1 MRFPE
6 IPKIRVSQNP
16 IRWGYLLGLWASK
29 RPITMEAI
37 LKRAA
42 HRVHDSEDEK
52 LLIEQ
57 AQTGSREAFEEL
69 VRRHDR
75 DILRLAYHMLGN
87 REEAREVYQETFL
100 KAYRSLNRFRFESSF
115 YTWIYRIATNVSL
128 DHLRKRQTLREEISY
143 ESDTESHPDRPALKD
158 TLAATTY
165 YSNPERRLYGKEVG
179 ERIKE
184 ALKTLS
190 EKERLVFELRHYQG
204 LRLKMIGEIMGSTEE
219 TAKNYLFRATQK
231 LRAFLTNV

>member
-1 MRFPE
+1 
-6 IPKIRVSQNP
+6 
-16 IRWGYLLGLWASK
+16 
-29 RPITMEAI
+29 MEAI
-37 LKRAA
+37 LRRAEQRA
-42 HRVHDSEDEK
+42 HDSDEEK

-57 AQTGSREAFEEL
+57 AQSGDRMAFEEL
-69 VRRHDR
+69 IRRHDR
-75 DILRLAYHMLGN
+75 EVLRLAFHMLGN
-87 REEAREVYQETFL
+87 REEAREVFQETFL
-100 KAYRSLNRFRFESSF
+100 KAYRSLSRFRFESSF
-115 YTWIYRIATNVSL
+115 YTWIYRIATNVGL
-128 DHLRKRQTLREEISY
+128 DHLRKRQTLKEEVSY
-143 ESDTESHPDRPALKD
+143 ESDSESHPDRPAIKD

-179 ERIKE
+179 ARIQE

-231 LRAFLTNV
+231 LRSHLSAV

>member
-1 MRFPE
+1 
-6 IPKIRVSQNP
+6 
-16 IRWGYLLGLWASK
+16 
-29 RPITMEAI
+29 MEAI
-37 LKRAA
+37 LKRTAQ
-42 HRVHDSEDEK
+42 RVHESDDEK

-57 AQTGSREAFEEL
+57 AQNGDREAFEQL

-75 DILRLAYHMLGN
+75 DILRLAFHMLGN
-87 REEAREVYQETFL
+87 REEAREVFQE
-100 KAYRSLNRFRFESSF
+100 
-115 YTWIYRIATNVSL
+115 
-128 DHLRKRQTLREEISY
+128 
-143 ESDTESHPDRPALKD
+143 

-179 ERIKE
+179 EKIRE

-231 LRAFLTNV
+231 LRAYLTHV

>member
-1 MRFPE
+1 
-6 IPKIRVSQNP
+6 
-16 IRWGYLLGLWASK
+16 
-29 RPITMEAI
+29 MEAI
-37 LKRAA
+37 LRRAEQRA
-42 HRVHDSEDEK
+42 HDSDEEK
-52 LLIEQ
+52 LLIQQ
-57 AQTGSREAFEEL
+57 AQAGDRMAFEEL
-69 VRRHDR
+69 IRRHDR
-75 DILRLAYHMLGN
+75 EILRLAFHMLGD
-87 REEAREVYQETFL
+87 REKAREVFQETFL

-115 YTWIYRIATNVSL
+115 YTWIYRIATNVGL
-128 DHLRKRQTLREEISY
+128 DYLRKRQTLKEEISY
-143 ESDTESHPDRPALKD
+143 ESDSEANPDRPALKD

-179 ERIKE
+179 EKIQE

-231 LRAFLTNV
+231 LRSHLGAV

>member
-1 MRFPE
+1 
-6 IPKIRVSQNP
+6 
-16 IRWGYLLGLWASK
+16 
-29 RPITMEAI
+29 MELA
-37 LKRAA
+37 LRRTAQG
-42 HRVHDSEDEK
+42 VHDSDEEK

-57 AQTGSREAFEEL
+57 AQSGNREAFEEL
-69 VRRHDR
+69 ILRHDR
-75 DILRLAYHMLGN
+75 DILRLAFHMLGN
-87 REEAREVYQETFL
+87 REEAREVFQETFL
-100 KAYRSLNRFRFESSF
+100 KAFRSLNRFRFESSF
-115 YTWIYRIATNVSL
+115 YTWIYRIATNVGL
-128 DHLRKRQTLREEISY
+128 DHLRKRQTLKEEVSY

-165 YSNPERRLYGKEVG
+165 YSNPERRLYGREVG
-179 ERIKE
+179 AKIQE

-231 LRAFLTNV
+231 LRAHLSAV

>member
-1 MRFPE
+1 LR
-6 IPKIRVSQNP
+6 
-16 IRWGYLLGLWASK
+16 
-29 RPITMEAI
+29 
-37 LKRAA
+37 RAEQRA
-42 HRVHDSEDEK
+42 HDSDEEK

-57 AQTGSREAFEEL
+57 AQSGDRMAFEEL
-69 VRRHDR
+69 IRRHDR
-75 DILRLAYHMLGN
+75 EILRLAFHMLGN
-87 REEAREVYQETFL
+87 REEAREVFQETFL
-100 KAYRSLNRFRFESSF
+100 KAYRSLSRFRFESSF
-115 YTWIYRIATNVSL
+115 YTWIYRIATNVGL
-128 DHLRKRQTLREEISY
+128 DHLRKRQTLKEEVSY
-143 ESDTESHPDRPALKD
+143 ESDSEAHPDRPALKD

-179 ERIKE
+179 ARIQE

-231 LRAFLTNV
+231 LRSHLSAV

>member
-1 MRFPE
+1 
-6 IPKIRVSQNP
+6 
-16 IRWGYLLGLWASK
+16 
-29 RPITMEAI
+29 MEAI

-42 HRVHDSEDEK
+42 QLVHDSDEEK

-57 AQTGSREAFEEL
+57 AQSGNREAFEEL
-69 VRRHDR
+69 IRRHDR
-75 DILRLAYHMLGN
+75 DILRLAFHMLGN
-87 REEAREVYQETFL
+87 REEAREVFQETFL
-100 KAYRSLNRFRFESSF
+100 KAFRSLNRFRFESSF
-115 YTWIYRIATNVSL
+115 YTWVYRIATNVGL
-128 DHLRKRQTLREEISY
+128 DRLRKRHNLREEISY
-143 ESDTESHPDRPALKD
+143 ESDTETHPDRPALKD

-179 ERIKE
+179 ARIRE

-204 LRLKMIGEIMGSTEE
+204 LRLRMIGEIMGSTEE

-231 LRAFLTNV
+231 LRSQLSKV

>member
-1 MRFPE
+1 
-6 IPKIRVSQNP
+6 
-16 IRWGYLLGLWASK
+16 
-29 RPITMEAI
+29 MEAI
-37 LKRAA
+37 LRRAEQ
-42 HRVHDSEDEK
+42 RTHDSDEEK

-57 AQTGSREAFEEL
+57 AQSGDRMAFEEL
-69 VRRHDR
+69 IRRHDR
-75 DILRLAYHMLGN
+75 EILRLAFHMLGN
-87 REEAREVYQETFL
+87 REEAREVFQETFL
-100 KAYRSLNRFRFESSF
+100 KAYRSLSRFRFESSF
-115 YTWIYRIATNVSL
+115 YTWIYRIATNVGL
-128 DHLRKRQTLREEISY
+128 DHLRKRQTLKEEVSY

-179 ERIKE
+179 ARIQE

-231 LRAFLTNV
+231 LRSHLSAV

>member
-1 MRFPE
+1 
-6 IPKIRVSQNP
+6 
-16 IRWGYLLGLWASK
+16 
-29 RPITMEAI
+29 MEAI

-42 HRVHDSEDEK
+42 QIVHDSDDEK

-57 AQTGSREAFEEL
+57 AQSGNREAFEEL
-69 VRRHDR
+69 IRRHDR
-75 DILRLAYHMLGN
+75 DILRLAFHMLGN
-87 REEAREVYQETFL
+87 REEAREVFQETFL
-100 KAYRSLNRFRFESSF
+100 KAFRSLNRFRFESSF
-115 YTWIYRIATNVSL
+115 YTWVYRIATNVGL
-128 DHLRKRQTLREEISY
+128 DRLRKRHNLKEEISY

-179 ERIKE
+179 ARIRE

-204 LRLKMIGEIMGSTEE
+204 LRLRVIGEIMGSTED

-231 LRAFLTNV
+231 LRNQLSKV

>member
-1 MRFPE
+1 
-6 IPKIRVSQNP
+6 
-16 IRWGYLLGLWASK
+16 
-29 RPITMEAI
+29 MEAI
-37 LKRAA
+37 LRRAEQRA
-42 HRVHDSEDEK
+42 HDSDEEK

-57 AQTGSREAFEEL
+57 AQSGDRMAFEEL
-69 VRRHDR
+69 IRRHDR
-75 DILRLAYHMLGN
+75 EILRLAFHMLGN
-87 REEAREVYQETFL
+87 REEAREVFQETFL
-100 KAYRSLNRFRFESSF
+100 KAFRSLSRFRFESSF
-115 YTWIYRIATNVSL
+115 YTWIYRIATNVGL
-128 DHLRKRQTLREEISY
+128 DHLRKRQTLKEEVSY
-143 ESDTESHPDRPALKD
+143 ESDSESHPDRPAIKD

-179 ERIKE
+179 ARIQE

-231 LRAFLTNV
+231 LRSHLSAV

>member
-1 MRFPE
+1 
-6 IPKIRVSQNP
+6 
-16 IRWGYLLGLWASK
+16 
-29 RPITMEAI
+29 MEAI
-37 LKRAA
+37 LRRAEQRA
-42 HRVHDSEDEK
+42 HDSDEEK

-57 AQTGSREAFEEL
+57 AQSGDRMAFEEL
-69 VRRHDR
+69 IRRHDR
-75 DILRLAYHMLGN
+75 EILRLAFHMLGN
-87 REEAREVYQETFL
+87 REEAREVFQETFL
-100 KAYRSLNRFRFESSF
+100 KAYRSLSRFRFESSF
-115 YTWIYRIATNVSL
+115 YTWIYRIATNVGL
-128 DHLRKRQTLREEISY
+128 DHLRKRQTLKEEVSY
-143 ESDTESHPDRPALKD
+143 ESDSESHPDRPALKD

-179 ERIKE
+179 ARIQE

-231 LRAFLTNV
+231 LRSHLSAV

>member
-1 MRFPE
+1 
-6 IPKIRVSQNP
+6 
-16 IRWGYLLGLWASK
+16 
-29 RPITMEAI
+29 MEAI
-37 LKRAA
+37 LRRAEQRA
-42 HRVHDSEDEK
+42 HDSDEEK

-57 AQTGSREAFEEL
+57 AQSGDRMAFEEL
-69 VRRHDR
+69 IRRHDR
-75 DILRLAYHMLGN
+75 EILRLAFHMLGN
-87 REEAREVYQETFL
+87 REEAREVFQETFL

-115 YTWIYRIATNVSL
+115 YTWIYRIATNVGL
-128 DHLRKRQTLREEISY
+128 DHLRKRQTLKEEVSY
-143 ESDTESHPDRPALKD
+143 ESDSEAHPDRPALKD

-179 ERIKE
+179 ARIQE

-231 LRAFLTNV
+231 LRAYLTSV

>member
-1 MRFPE
+1 MSPPDKPAEFDLVFLTRL
-6 IPKIRVSQNP
+6 R
-16 IRWGYLLGLWASK
+16 K
-29 RPITMEAI
+29 RDE
-37 LKRAA
+37 RAF
-42 HRVHDSEDEK
+42 S
-52 LLIEQ
+52 
-57 AQTGSREAFEEL
+57 EL
-69 VRRHDR
+69 VVRYETQVY
-75 DILRLAYHMLGN
+75 RLVWRMLGN
-87 REEAREVYQETFL
+87 AAESEDMTQEVFVQVF
-100 KAYRSLNRFRFESSF
+100 KSLDSFRGDSKLS
-115 YTWIYRIATNVSL
+115 TWIYRIATNVSL

>member
-1 MRFPE
+1 
-6 IPKIRVSQNP
+6 
-16 IRWGYLLGLWASK
+16 
-29 RPITMEAI
+29 MEAI
-37 LKRAA
+37 LRRAEQRA
-42 HRVHDSEDEK
+42 HDSDEEK

-57 AQTGSREAFEEL
+57 AQSGDRIAFEEL
-69 VRRHDR
+69 IRRHDR
-75 DILRLAYHMLGN
+75 EILRLAFHMLGN
-87 REEAREVYQETFL
+87 REEAREVFQETFL
-100 KAYRSLNRFRFESSF
+100 KAYRSLSRFRFESSF
-115 YTWIYRIATNVSL
+115 YTWIYRIATNVGL
-128 DHLRKRQTLREEISY
+128 DHLRKRQTLKEEVSY
-143 ESDTESHPDRPALKD
+143 ESDSEAHPDRPALKD

-179 ERIKE
+179 ARIQE

-231 LRAFLTNV
+231 LRSHLSAV

>member
-1 MRFPE
+1 
-6 IPKIRVSQNP
+6 
-16 IRWGYLLGLWASK
+16 
-29 RPITMEAI
+29 MEAI
-37 LKRAA
+37 LKRTAQGI
-42 HRVHDSEDEK
+42 HDSEDEK
-52 LLIEQ
+52 LLIGQ
-57 AQTGSREAFEEL
+57 AQSGSREAFEEL

-100 KAYRSLNRFRFESSF
+100 KAFRSLSRFRFESSF

-128 DHLRKRQTLREEISY
+128 DHLRKRQTLREEISI
-143 ESDTESHPDRPALKD
+143 ESDTSSNPDRPALKD

-179 ERIKE
+179 EKIRE

-231 LRAFLTNV
+231 LRAFLTKL